1 MAKRKSDL
9 TYQICENFFKKIP
22 GDELLL
28 IGSTYF
34 VLLDDDR
41 RVSIDLHNT
50 WCADEL
56 DSIFL
61 KLISKKNGT
70 LTQEVIK
77 FVDVFDSMRDLTH
90 PNKIAK
96 HIWHSDGEWKWYG
109 KPTPDDRAKLNSM
122 VEDYVEMWR

>member
-1 MAKRKSDL
+1 MTKRKSDL
-9 TYQICENFFKKIP
+9 IYQICENFFSTIP
-22 GDELLL
+22 DDELLL

-50 WCADEL
+50 WCADQM

-77 FVDVFDSMRDLTH
+77 FVDVFDSMQDLTH
-90 PNKIAK
+90 PNKIGK
-96 HIWHSDGEWKWYG
+96 HIWNSNGQWKWYG